1 VYGCPRAAC
10 AAYAAV
16 VIVDLSHEIV
26 AGMTT
31 YPGMAPPQVH
41 VVTSREESAARLG
54 TGVSFEIGAT
64 TLVGNT
70 GTYLDSPY
78 HYHPGHA
85 DLAQVPLERL
95 VNVPVALVHAFGEPM
110 VTAAHLGD
118 PGALWG
124 RAVLVYTGWA
134 RHWGTPRYLEPD
146 CPHLTAD
153 AVEVLVNA
161 NVALVGIDSLNI
173 DNPRDPHRPA
183 HHGLLGADIPII
195 EHLTNL
201 DRVPADGARLT
212 ALPPP
217 VRGMASFPVRAVA
230 TYDA

>member
-1 VYGCPRAAC
+1 VHVARAD
-10 AAYAAV
+10 YAPV

-31 YPGMAPPQVH
+31 YPGVAPPRVG

-54 TGVSFEIGAT
+54 TGVSFEIGSA

-78 HYHPGHA
+78 HYHPGRA
-85 DLAQVPLERL
+85 DIAQLPLERL
-95 VNVPVALVHAFGEPM
+95 VNAPIALVHAFGEPV
-110 VTAAHLGD
+110 VTATHLGD

-146 CPHLTAD
+146 CPHLAAD

-161 NVALVGIDSLNI
+161 NVAVVGIDSLNI
-173 DNPRDPHRPA
+173 DDPTDPHRPA

-201 DRVPADGARLT
+201 DRVPVDGARLT
-212 ALPPP
+212 ALPAP

-230 TYDA
+230 TYEG